1 MACTRKVSM
10 WSLAAVGVLGLA
22 VFALS
27 GGAADPGV
35 TGGVCGSRVSSP
47 AGCPLAEKAGLA
59 AATDPAVAPA
69 AAPGMCKACATS
81 GGMCAM
87 CKAKAAGS
95 TCKACATSGGMCA
108 MCKAKATGGTCGMKC
123 AARTQGLAHVK
134 KAIESAR
141 AAVEKGD
148 KATALTHLDKAHK
161 MVTTMHQRMAAT
173 ATPAPTFVNARC
185 PMMGSKIDPAKVP
198 ESLTR
203 EHKGRKV
210 AFCCGG
216 CPGAWDKLTN
226 DQKQEKLDKV
236 LIGK

>member
-81 GGMCAM
+81 GGMCGM
-87 CKAKAAGS
+87 CKAKTAA
-95 TCKACATSGGMCA
+95 
-108 MCKAKATGGTCGMKC
+108 GTCGTMC
-123 AARTQGLAHVK
+123 AARTQGLAQVK
-134 KAIESAR
+134 DAIESAR

-148 KATALTHLDKAHK
+148 TATALTHLDKAHK